1 MKVLVTGAAGFI
13 GMHLAAAL
21 LGEGRRVIGVD
32 DLNGYYS
39 PELKRARLAA
49 LAPRAGFEFRELDLA
64 DAAATAELFATVR
77 PTTVLHMA
85 AQPGVR
91 YSLENPAAYIRSN
104 LAAFGN
110 VLEGCRHRNA
120 AHLIYASSSSVYG
133 ANRKLPYSV
142 KDNVDHPISLYAAT
156 KKADELMAHTYA
168 HLFDLPVTGLRFFT
182 VYGPWG
188 RPDMAYY
195 KFTRAIFEGR
205 PIDVYNNGDMRRD
218 FTYIDDIVDGALRV
232 MAHPPKGNPDWNERS
247 PDPSTSKAPYRVY
260 NIGNNRPVELAR
272 FIEVLEDAIGRK
284 AIRNHLP
291 LQPGDVLE
299 TYADIDDLV
308 RDTGFA
314 PKTPIEQGLPRFVD
328 WYRTFHRV

>member
-1 MKVLVTGAAGFI
+1 
-13 GMHLAAAL
+13 MHLAAAL